1 MKLLLLPLIAT
12 ALVAAQTGPESVT
25 RASFTSGEKQ
35 KLYINGGRTQTVG
48 KKAEG
53 RPGFFSLD
61 LSTAWSK
68 ATPAWKKL
76 DPLPR
81 LANQTGEANI
91 VLSKD
96 GATLYVSQG
105 LNFLP
110 YTLATGVADEEQ
122 GMDEDMGSFTL
133 GPIRDTDSGKLYGV
147 GACRIDNSTTYGAKP
162 QCVLST
168 YDPLVG
174 RLLKTS
180 SFSGL
185 EFGHGD
191 LPNVQGVYSSSTKLL
206 YFLNNSTDFAGVSG
220 DKATISQYDDKTRS
234 VVRDELFFFFFLPFP
249 LSRNSTLNFACALA
263 ILTPRSKPPA
273 PLVRPLM
280 PAAVPALLPVSILS
294 VYFGGPFITH
304 SSD

>member
-12 ALVAAQTGPESVT
+12 VLVGAQTGPKSIT
-25 RASFTSGEKQ
+25 RPSFTSGENL

-48 KKAEG
+48 KKAEEL
-53 RPGFFSLD
+53 PGFFSLD

-91 VLSKD
+91 ILSKD
-96 GATLYVSQG
+96 GATLYVSEG

-110 YTLATGVADEEQ
+110 YTLATGVAGEEL
-122 GMDEDMGSFTL
+122 GMGEDMGNFTL
-133 GPIRDTDSGKLYGV
+133 GPIRDTDFGNLYGV
-147 GACRIDNSTTYGAKP
+147 GACRIDNSTTYGATS
-162 QCVLST
+162 QCILST

-174 RLLKTS
+174 KYVKTS

-191 LPNVQGVYSSSTKLL
+191 LPSVQGVYSSSTKLL
-206 YFLNNSTDFAGVSG
+206 YFLSNSTDFAGVSG
-220 DKATISQYDDKTRS
+220 NKATIAQYDEKTRS
-234 VVRDELFFFFFLPFP
+234 VVSVAEQLFIYHFVVLK
-249 LSRNSTLNFACALA
+249 T
-263 ILTPRSKPPA
+263 
-273 PLVRPLM
+273 
-280 PAAVPALLPVSILS
+280 
-294 VYFGGPFITH
+294 
-304 SSD
+304 